1 LEFAPGANPGSPEPS
16 LIIKEPPTRAT
27 RGQAELEKANAV
39 AVSPPAHAPRITYS
53 NRDRIP
59 EPYLALAD
67 VFHEVTGLIP
77 TRTVMTDWLR
87 EFSVWLSEGIR
98 AEHVRQAHKEAGGRI
113 SITRPGS
120 LTRLAAA
127 VKARGRAPGGA
138 VKDAD
143 WHRRAD
149 EHTERS
155 AAEGRRRAAEWYR
168 SHNMPYEDPETMQ
181 PRIEDFPS
189 PLGVESEGE
198 TFVRASEEARAK
210 VRELVQRLS
219 VKKN

>member
-1 LEFAPGANPGSPEPS
+1 
-16 LIIKEPPTRAT
+16 
-27 RGQAELEKANAV
+27 V
-39 AVSPPAHAPRITYS
+39 VSPPAAAPRITYT

-59 EPYLALAD
+59 ERYLELAD
-67 VFHEVTGLIP
+67 VFHEVTGLVP
-77 TRTVMTDWLR
+77 TQPVLPDWLR

-98 AEHVRQAHKEAGGRI
+98 PEHVRRAHKEAGARI

-127 VKARGRAPGGA
+127 VKARGRVAGGA

-155 AAEGRRRAAEWYR
+155 VAEGRRRAAEWYR
-168 SHNMPYEDPETMQ
+168 SHNMPYEDPETMR
-181 PRIEDFPS
+181 PRIEDNPKL
-189 PLGVESEGE
+189 PGVESEGE
-198 TFVRASEEARAK
+198 PVVRASEEARAK
-210 VRELVQRLS
+210 LRELVKRLS
-219 VKKN
+219 VKKD